1 MRTRSYEAMFL
12 LDNQAAQADW
22 DATSGKVDT
31 ILEKHGARIVQK
43 EKWDERKLAYEIKG
57 QRRATYYLVYFDA
70 PPASLRG
77 IDEDLGLSESVL
89 RHMSLALDEPIEELD
104 ARLQAL
110 LRRST
115 GRAAAENIIA
125 ALSDNPAYQVLS
137 EPQVIPF
144 LPSGHSR
151 QVQFLIEPQAE
162 DRFRI
167 SCLNFRP
174 ASSGRWCGPSAGAG
188 RVC

>member
-70 PPASLRG
+70 PPASLRA

-89 RHMSLALDEPIEELD
+89 RHMSLALDEPIEEHVKLRAEERERLAED
-104 ARLQAL
+104 SRRHAMSGWGGDGAR
-110 LRRST
+110 RRKGRDRRRDDDDDDGRGSR
-115 GRAAAENIIA
+115 GRADE
-125 ALSDNPAYQVLS
+125 
-137 EPQVIPF
+137 E
-144 LPSGHSR
+144 
-151 QVQFLIEPQAE
+151 E
-162 DRFRI
+162 
-167 SCLNFRP
+167 
-174 ASSGRWCGPSAGAG
+174 
-188 RVC
+188 